1 MAEKPHSHTM
11 PDSMLAPD
19 VLQSLSQTAPTV
31 QTSDP
36 RGVTPAD
43 TRVAAGS
50 CPVGAHASSPDV
62 READRSHDL
71 ALAPSDIERES
82 LRIIRSELG
91 SRFDALDPLVRPV
104 VLRAIHTTADF
115 SYADTLSF
123 SPGPQ
128 VVAQTLDALAAGG
141 VTILTDTNMG
151 LAGIS
156 KPSLARLGCMASCF
170 MADADVAEAA
180 RARGTT
186 RAVASMDKACE
197 IEGPLIIAVGN
208 APTALLRINEL
219 RRAGRLDPL
228 LVIGV
233 PVGFVHVVE
242 SKEELLASGT
252 PCIVSRGRK
261 GGSNVAAA
269 IVNALL
275 YMLTRPGADP
285 RAISDEALSDA
296 GEQPSAVGH
305 LR

>member
-1 MAEKPHSHTM
+1 M
-11 PDSMLAPD
+11 PDHMKPLRDA
-19 VLQSLSQTAPTV
+19 
-31 QTSDP
+31 
-36 RGVTPAD
+36 
-43 TRVAAGS
+43 RV
-50 CPVGAHASSPDV
+50 
-62 READRSHDL
+62 EDRSHDL
-71 ALAPSDIERES
+71 ASAASDIERES

-91 SRFDALDPLVRPV
+91 SRLDRLDPLVAPI

-115 SYADTLSF
+115 SYADTLTF
-123 SPGPQ
+123 SPSPQ
-128 VVAQTLDALAAGG
+128 VVAHALDALATGG

-156 KPSLARLGCMASCF
+156 KPSLARLGCTVRCF
-170 MADADVAEAA
+170 MADADVAAAA
-180 RARGTT
+180 RANATT
-186 RAVASMDKACE
+186 RAVASMDKACG

-208 APTALLRINEL
+208 APTALLRVNEL
-219 RRAGRLDPL
+219 RREGRLDPL

-242 SKEELLASGT
+242 SKEELLASGA
-252 PCIVSRGRK
+252 PCIVARGRK

-285 RAISDEALSDA
+285 RKACT
-296 GEQPSAVGH
+296 GE